1 MSVRPTLSASLL
13 VLGAVLLLAAPAARA
28 QECAFSPRFYERPPL
43 VADADA
49 NPVREA
55 LDRGELA
62 EVARLARERLDLKA
76 VERDLRRGQWA
87 PTAFGEADVRAA
99 LAVAVVRTGGAE
111 GPRATTRE
119 PGKRKKNLKWA
130 RQVLSYALDAAPGD
144 PVLATWLGEAEAAVG
159 ARDKALALLEDLAE
173 ADLIVSPEG
182 WAILAA
188 LRDGVDDAGAA
199 AARKRCT
206 AVARDP
212 ATCAAPVADA
222 HS

>member
-1 MSVRPTLSASLL
+1 MSIRPTLSVSLL
-13 VLGAVLLLAAPAARA
+13 VLGAVLVVGAPAARA
-28 QECAFSPRFYERPPL
+28 QECAFLPSYYEKPPIVA
-43 VADADA
+43 VADAG
-49 NPVREA
+49 PVRDA

-62 EVARLARERLDLKA
+62 EVARLTRERLDPKS
-76 VERDLRRGQWA
+76 VDRDLQRGQWA
-87 PTAFGEADVRAA
+87 PVAFGEAEVRAA
-99 LAVAVVRTGGAE
+99 LAIAVVRTGGAE

-119 PGKRKKNLKWA
+119 PGKRNENLAWA
-130 RQVLSYALDAAPGD
+130 RRVLSYALDAAPGD

-173 ADLIVSPEG
+173 ADLIVSPEA

-199 AARKRCT
+199 AARKRCA

-212 ATCAAPVADA
+212 ATCAAPLADA
-222 HS
+222 RS